1 MPTRFYLDCLF
12 IHLPTSS
19 ILILMK
25 IYNLLIFSLLTSL
38 IISCSSGKQITSAI
52 QKGQSA
58 YQSGQYE
65 NALKYYEEVI
75 AYYDQ
80 NNQPKEC
87 PVYYEAAMASLELKQ
102 KKQAIDFFKIDQY
115 SNHTNPETY
124 IELSK
129 LYREKDNL
137 SKELEE
143 LETYVTN
150 YPEGS
155 KLPIVQ
161 ERLFELYVESQNW
174 EKAEN
179 EWNNLSEETKS
190 GTTKLE
196 EYFIVNSALDKDS
209 VCGVIAADLLKIDDS
224 NKIGLDYT
232 AKKYFWKAEK
242 RYAAELKAYEANKTN
257 KQYKKLLK
265 ALDLV
270 SADFKTSLGYFKKLY
285 LLDPTPQYA
294 KYMGDI
300 YNRLDDKKKAD
311 YYYRISKGND

>member
-1 MPTRFYLDCLF
+1 M
-12 IHLPTSS
+12 SAV
-19 ILILMK
+19 IL
-25 IYNLLIFSLLTSL
+25 
-38 IISCSSGKQITSAI
+38 SCSSGKQITSTI
-52 QKGQSA
+52 QEGQTA

-87 PVYYEAAMASLELKQ
+87 PVYYEAAMASLELMRKE
-102 KKQAIDFFKIDQY
+102 QAIDFFKIDQY

-124 IELSK
+124 IELAK

-143 LETYVTN
+143 LETYKTK
-150 YPEGS
+150 YPDGS
-155 KLPIVQ
+155 RLSEVKS
-161 ERLFELYVESQNW
+161 RLFELYVESQNW
-174 EKAEN
+174 EKAES
-179 EWNNLSEETKS
+179 EWNNLPIETVS
-190 GTTKLE
+190 NTTKLE

-209 VCGVIAADLLKIDDS
+209 VCGVIAADLLKIDEN
-224 NKIGLDYT
+224 NKIGLKWT
-232 AKKYFWKAEK
+232 AEKYFWKAEK

-257 KQYKKLLK
+257 KQYKQLLK

-285 LLDPTPQYA
+285 LADPEPQYA
-294 KYMGDI
+294 KYLGDI

-311 YYYRISKGND
+311 YYYRLAKGND